1 MTWRFDADGPL
12 DFNIHYHDG
21 DQVTSLARR
30 DAARSARGRL
40 LVAIDQDYCWM
51 WTNRGNAPV
60 TLRARLRDESKR
72 AKP

>member
-12 DFNIHYHDG
+12 DFNTHYHDG